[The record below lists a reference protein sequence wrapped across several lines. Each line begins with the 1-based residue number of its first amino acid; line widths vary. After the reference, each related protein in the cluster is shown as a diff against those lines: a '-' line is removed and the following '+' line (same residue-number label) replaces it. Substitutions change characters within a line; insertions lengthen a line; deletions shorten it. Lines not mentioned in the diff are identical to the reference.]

1 MVSAFSAECFSWTRR
16 TPFGKQA
23 VLLWRKG
30 AHNFQQMSYVTLLCS
45 GCCIRITVVAAAVF
59 VLMFLTGVIFRIRP
73 FEGLRSVPTSNS
85 VKGVDPC
92 KYAVPTKVPP
102 TFFDREARYE
112 DGKSFRND
120 SDNVGNAGGRRTFF
134 TINADCLYSGDQN
147 SVQMLGHTDLE
158 LGYDAE
164 VNQAIA
170 ESTLRSFYDKQSLT
184 LKPIDIQ
191 HAHIDRHRVQF
202 VLHTRVHDFHSD
214 SRSQP
219 RSNRVLLERTFDNKC
234 YVAVIPEASDEERP
248 QMSIVVAYSGT
259 GYGRPLAMSRF
270 ITQVKV
276 LALHPLLEKQ
286 TLNVIICLHD
296 MTEKRFREEFGLV
309 DEFLHAN
316 VDIVSQPVVKNL
328 SRIPFSRGCTIRSGL
343 FRSYANDDTLLFL
356 TTIDTILYPS
366 FVASCRGNAI
376 RGSQVYFPVMYHLY
390 PGKASISPDAGF
402 WNSNSTKSACLY
414 KSDFDELQPW
424 PQSLHVASAEYT
436 GFERED
442 ADLLEVVSR
451 RLDKYRVFRSVEPFA
466 RKSWHMKR

>member
-1 MVSAFSAECFSWTRR
+1 MVSAFSAEGFSWARR
-16 TPFGKQA
+16 TRVGKQA

-30 AHNFQQMSYVTLLCS
+30 ALNFQRMSYVTMLFS
-45 GCCIRITVVAAAVF
+45 GCCIGITVVTAAVLVLIFLADF
-59 VLMFLTGVIFRIRP
+59 VFRIRP
-73 FEGLRSVPTSNS
+73 FESLRSLATSNS
-85 VKGVDPC
+85 VKGLDPC

-102 TFFDREARYE
+102 KFFDREAGFE
-112 DGKSFRND
+112 DGKSFRNH
-120 SDNVGNAGGRRTFF
+120 SDYVGNAGGRRTFF
-134 TINADCLYSGDQN
+134 TINADDLYSGDQN
-147 SVQMLGHTDLE
+147 GIQMVGHTDLE
-158 LGYDAE
+158 LGYDVE

-170 ESTLRSFYDKQSLT
+170 ESTLRSFYDEQSLT

-191 HAHIDRHRVQF
+191 HAHIDRQRAQF
-202 VLHTRVHDFHSD
+202 ILHTRVHD
-214 SRSQP
+214 SRSQKP
-219 RSNRVLLERTFDNKC
+219 RSNRVLVERTFDNEC

-270 ITQVKV
+270 ISQVKV
-276 LALHPLLEKQ
+276 LSLHPLLEKQ
-286 TLNVIICLHD
+286 TLNLIITLHD
-296 MTEKRFREEFGLV
+296 MSEKHFRKEFGLV

-316 VDIVSQPVVKNL
+316 VDVVSQPVVKNS

-343 FRSYANDDTLLFL
+343 FRSYANEDTLLFL

-390 PGKASISPDAGF
+390 PGKVSISPDAGF
-402 WNSNSTKSACLY
+402 WNSNYTQSACLY